1 MADGAGTVQKFLRVI
16 FCRATATNG
25 AHLFVSGDA
34 KMLPNM
40 PYMHSKLQ
48 WTLANPN
55 SLGPEPIQISEIF
68 GLVKATA
75 AMCVIVITPITRIF
89 TLL

>member
-1 MADGAGTVQKFLRVI
+1 MEWNQCYSNVLQLSGWHQCQPHIVI
-16 FCRATATNG
+16 
-25 AHLFVSGDA
+25 
-34 KMLPNM
+34 
-40 PYMHSKLQ
+40 Q

-75 AMCVIVITPITRIF
+75 AMCVIVTAPY
-89 TLL
+89 LHSV